1 MNNIDQKLES
11 KNSNQIEYTTYDLFI
26 LVISIMSLIIMALFF
41 LPGVDETGTE
51 IAFALDLVFS
61 LIFLYDFFRSLIR
74 AADRREYFLK
84 GGWLDLLGSLPAIPI
99 FRLFRIA
106 RLLRIFRTISRMSA
120 EETWLVYKENKAD
133 SAFWTTLLLTLFLL
147 TFTSL
152 VIVPIEADSPN
163 AQISNSS
170 DALWWSIVTV
180 TTVGYGD
187 RVPITDSGRILATLL
202 MTFGVALV
210 SVLTSYVTSSLIL
223 RGDKEENERRERL
236 EEGIHNL
243 NARFDNLEEMME
255 DIKSRI
261 PE

>member
-1 MNNIDQKLES
+1 MSES
-11 KNSNQIEYTTYDLFI
+11 KNSVQSEYTTYDLFI
-26 LVISIMSLIIMALFF
+26 LVISIMSLIIMALFI

-51 IAFALDLVFS
+51 IAFVLDIVFS

-84 GGWLDLLGSLPAIPI
+84 GGWLDLLGSMPAVPI

-106 RLLRIFRTISRMSA
+106 RLLRIFRTIRRMSA
-120 EETWLVYKENKAD
+120 EEIWRVYKENKAD
-133 SAFWTTLLLTLFLL
+133 SAFWTTLLLTLILL

-152 VIVPIEADSPN
+152 VIVPIEADSPD

-187 RVPITDSGRILATLL
+187 RVPVTDSGRILATFL
-202 MTFGVALV
+202 MTLGVALV

-223 RGDKEENERRERL
+223 RGDKEENERRARL
-236 EEGIHNL
+236 ENGIKQL
-243 NARFDNLEEMME
+243 NARFDRLEKMIEE
-255 DIKSRI
+255 ATNGQQ
-261 PE
+261 